1 MTKDLRKK
9 IAELQTEIDN
19 LNETKSNRVATEI
32 SLLGVGLVI
41 GFVLGIWAT
50 GII

>member
-9 IAELQTEIDN
+9 IAELQAEVDS
-19 LNETKSNRVATEI
+19 LNETKSDRIATEVA
-32 SLLGVGLVI
+32 LLGVGLVI
-41 GFVLGIWAT
+41 GFVLGLWAS